1 MTFVDCKMD
10 QLAQI
15 VFITVLTATDNLL
28 FCVARLAIAN
38 LRILLSLFELGEIP
52 VLIEFAD
59 P

>member
-1 MTFVDCKMD
+1 MD

-15 VFITVLTATDNLL
+15 VFITVLSAIDNLL
-28 FCVARLAIAN
+28 FNIARLVIAN